1 LTGDPRHR
9 AWADI
14 HDLLPEGWAVGPSSY
29 EPGRRKWTGVFAPG
43 LRDSARQR
51 ADDQR
56 AAPTDANICSMRNR
70 PSLHPRD
77 QATRAALN
85 DAAVIAAMTEPEIRA
100 SYYGTERAEYTRVLA
115 EWLSALDG
123 TIEDGGDRLVVRLRG
138 REIAVRF

>member
-1 LTGDPRHR
+1 V
-9 AWADI
+9 A
-14 HDLLPEGWAVGPSSY
+14 EFGP
-29 EPGRRKWTGVFAPG
+29 GAFAPG
-43 LRDSARQR
+43 LRDSATTR
-51 ADDQR
+51 AGDQQGR
-56 AAPTDANICSMRNR
+56 SADANICSMQNR

-115 EWLSALDG
+115 EWLSGLDG